1 VKCIQ
6 LVNENTVIL
15 RRRTDYYW
23 VSFVFSKLFAFKDK
37 ILSLNPGFKSV
48 PKIILGID
56 ISSSAIKLIEM
67 ESNHE
72 DYKAVSY
79 GVSSLPPESVIDREI
94 MDVEATGKVLK
105 IIYQDSNASLNL
117 KRQC

>member
-1 VKCIQ
+1 M
-6 LVNENTVIL
+6 
-15 RRRTDYYW
+15 
-23 VSFVFSKLFAFKDK
+23 
-37 ILSLNPGFKSV
+37 

-56 ISSSAIKLIEM
+56 ISSSAIKLVEM

-72 DYKAVSY
+72 GYKAVSY